1 MIKTTGNKR
10 YRNHLL
16 IRKVILYVI
25 FIVSFFIVFFINIR
39 IFTDNYR
46 DRLQPQIRRAVIQ
59 VAQIIP
65 QLEESELA
73 LRHVCDQMNNSW
85 DRIAADNE
93 LDESNY
99 DIPDTKSKLDE
110 FIGETL
116 SWMDRV
122 TKLKVG
128 RDGCVT
134 VLDKETMTVI
144 AHPDAT
150 SLGIK
155 LNPDVPLTNDNVLN
169 LRSITRS
176 TRAEDLQARFILFEL
191 ENPKDE
197 EFWEF
202 SDYDNYLYRSLYGC
216 AIEYEDY
223 YIVCGISFYERL
235 SFLSNAFFITVFT
248 YVLIWLVIK
257 WICLVMNQRCETAK
271 TMRNKLIAYSM
282 IVCLLSFGVSVYLQ
296 TLTTVAD
303 DLKTMAHHAEVAV
316 ETLETYQK
324 QSEKLGKWL
333 DSFYEIQCR
342 LASRM
347 IRNRKSVPDRQIMK
361 VYADYL
367 NAKYLFLFDK
377 NGNVVVTN
385 SNYDH
390 VKVGS
395 KPDEP
400 FYDFRVLLEG
410 ADSVILPPV
419 RDPRYNEY
427 LQYIG
432 VSVRN
437 KEDLCDGFV
446 LIGIDPALRDELLDA
461 LKLDKVLNNLVIGL
475 PEYAMAV
482 DKQTLE
488 IAATNGLGYVG
499 ENITELGIAPES
511 LEQNFSGFVEVE
523 GITHYAGVSASEDYY
538 IVPVMHRS
546 GNNGILDSSAKL
558 MLEAACILIIITF
571 FTLFNFQ
578 KDVID
583 AVPEEEASADEDLGT
598 LEDEE
603 VKSQGLFSGI
613 RNRALVKEK
622 KGFDDRWKVNKRSKR
637 YQSPEGRIMVIIYRI
652 LLCFCLFILLP
663 ALYFEINTDS
673 KISEISNLTYMI
685 SGRWQ
690 KGVNIFAFTSCIF
703 LLCAMY
709 VGSVLVDTILYQ
721 IARASDTR
729 VETVCL
735 LIKNAIK
742 YVCVVIFIYYG
753 LSQFGAKTQTLLA
766 SAGILSLMVSLGAK
780 DMVSDILAGFF
791 IIFESTYKV
800 GDYIKVGNWEG
811 IVTEIGIRTTK
822 VKFVTDVKVFNNSSL
837 RDIVCSEE
845 VIRQSVKIGI
855 SYDADLEKIEDI
867 LKAEL
872 SEIGPD
878 KIPGLRKGPMYTGIS
893 AFGESS
899 IVLQI
904 AMLVDSTTRFPALR
918 ALNREI
924 KLIFDRHNIEIPF
937 NQMVIHE
944 AADQH
949 TEKSEESPKIIETM
963 KT

>member
-1 MIKTTGNKR
+1 MIKTPEYKK
-10 YRNHLL
+10 YRNRIL
-16 IRKVILYVI
+16 IRKFILHAVLI
-25 FIVSFFIVFFINIR
+25 ISFFVVLFVNID
-39 IFTDNYR
+39 IYSDNYR
-46 DRLQPQIRRAVIQ
+46 DRLQPQIRRAVLQ

-73 LRHVCDQMNNSW
+73 LRRVCDQMNSSW
-85 DRIAADNE
+85 DRIAADSE

-128 RDGCVT
+128 RDGCVA
-134 VLDKETMTVI
+134 VLDKSTMTVI

-150 SLGIK
+150 SIGIR
-155 LNPDVPLTNDNVLN
+155 LNPDVPLTTDNVLN
-169 LRSITRS
+169 LRSITKN
-176 TRAEDLQARFILFEL
+176 TRAEDLQAHFILFEL
-191 ENPKDE
+191 DFPEDKDSE
-197 EFWEF
+197 DFR
-202 SDYDNYLYRSLYGC
+202 DIDNYLYRSLYGC

-235 SFLSNAFFITVFT
+235 SFLSNAFFVTVFT
-248 YVLIWLVIK
+248 FVMIWLVIK
-257 WICLVMNQRCETAK
+257 WICLVINQRCETAK

-282 IVCLLSFGVSVYLQ
+282 VICLISFGVSVYLQ
-296 TLTTVAD
+296 TLTNVAD
-303 DLKTMAHHAEVAV
+303 DLKTMTHHAEVAV

-324 QSEKLGKWL
+324 QSKKLGDWL

-347 IRNRKSVPDRQIMK
+347 IRNRKSTPDRHTMQ

-377 NGNVVVTN
+377 NGNVTVTN

-390 VKVGS
+390 LKVGS
-395 KPDEP
+395 KPEEP

-410 ADSVILPPV
+410 ADSVILPPM
-419 RDPRYNEY
+419 RDQRYNEY

-432 VSVRN
+432 VSVRS

-475 PEYAMAV
+475 PEYALAV
-482 DKQTLE
+482 DKQTFE
-488 IAATNGLGYVG
+488 IVATNGLGYVG
-499 ENITELGIAPES
+499 ENVTELGISPES
-511 LEQNFSGFVEVE
+511 LEQKFSGFVEVD
-523 GITHYAGVSASEDYY
+523 GIVHFAGVSASEDYY
-538 IVPVMHRS
+538 IVPVMHQS
-546 GNNGILDSSAKL
+546 GNNGIFSSSCKL
-558 MLEAACILIIITF
+558 MLEAACILLIITLL
-571 FTLFNFQ
+571 TLFNFQ
-578 KDVID
+578 EEVID
-583 AVPEEEASADEDLGT
+583 AAPKEETGVDPDDDDVDDEEAKVL
-598 LEDEE
+598 
-603 VKSQGLFSGI
+603 GLFAGLK
-613 RNRALVKEK
+613 NRTLFREK
-622 KGFDDRWKVNKRSKR
+622 NGFEERWKVNTRAKR
-637 YQSPEGRIMVIIYRI
+637 YQTPEGRIMVIIYRI
-652 LLCFCLFILLP
+652 LLLFCLFILLP
-663 ALYFEINTDS
+663 TLFIGINADS
-673 KISEISNLTYMI
+673 KISELSNLSYMI

-709 VGSVLVDTILYQ
+709 VGSVLVDAILYQ
-721 IARASDTR
+721 IARASDAK
-729 VETVCL
+729 VETICL

-742 YVCVVIFIYYG
+742 YVCVIIFIYYG

-800 GDYIKVGNWEG
+800 GDYIKVGGWEG
-811 IVTEIGIRTTK
+811 VVTEIGIRTTK

-845 VIRQSVKIGI
+845 VVRQSVKIGI
-855 SYDADLEKIEDI
+855 SYDADFEEIERI
-867 LKAEL
+867 LKEEL
-872 SEIGPD
+872 SKIGPEQ
-878 KIPGLRKGPMYTGIS
+878 IPGLRKGPTYTGIS
-893 AFGESS
+893 SFDESS
-899 IVLQI
+899 IVLTI
-904 AMLVDSTTRFPALR
+904 AMFVEGNLKFPAVR

-924 KLIFDRHNIEIPF
+924 KLIFDRNNIEIPF
-937 NQMVIHE
+937 NQLVVHE
-944 AADQH
+944 A
-949 TEKSEESPKIIETM
+949 EKPVL
-963 KT
+963 